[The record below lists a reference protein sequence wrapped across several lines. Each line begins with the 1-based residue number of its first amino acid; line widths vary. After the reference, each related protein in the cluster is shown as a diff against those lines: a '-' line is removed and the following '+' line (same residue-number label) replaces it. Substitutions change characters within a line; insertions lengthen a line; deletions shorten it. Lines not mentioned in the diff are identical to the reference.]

1 MPASKMRKPKC
12 FTSWDDVPIIL
23 DVATVALILGMPYE
37 SVRKSVQNGIIPA
50 CKVGTLW
57 RITKK
62 SLMEY
67 LGAAEKEAV

>member
-1 MPASKMRKPKC
+1 MPASKMRKPKY

-37 SVRKSVQNGIIPA
+37 TVRKFVQNGIIPA
-50 CKVGTLW
+50 SKVGSLW

-67 LGAAEKEAV
+67 LEVTEKEAV

>member
-1 MPASKMRKPKC
+1 MRKPKR

-23 DVATVALILGMPYE
+23 DVATTALILGMPYE
-37 SVRKSVQNGIIPA
+37 TVRKLVQGGAIRA
-50 CKVGTLW
+50 SKVGTLW

-67 LGAAEKEAV
+67 LGAAESKAV